1 MCSSHST
8 QFLRVNLNMWRSQ
21 GLNLKKTSQNS
32 DIVVSHI
39 QICVRYIYLRVNEK
53 SILPVCFNF
62 LLFVSFL
69 PPFSLRSFLPPFFPS
84 LLGAHFVVLVWNSL
98 YSPELSSD

>member
-39 QICVRYIYLRVNEK
+39 QICVRYIYLRVNGK
-53 SILPVCFNF
+53 FILAVCFNF

-69 PPFSLRSFLPPFFPS
+69 PIRVPKSSAVMPGG
-84 LLGAHFVVLVWNSL
+84 LLWLVLLALFWRQV
-98 YSPELSSD
+98 LSI